1 MNRQLKVDGF
11 KSGYQLKVYSH
22 KGDLKMII
30 AKFEGK
36 VIKRSDNWVIVRC
49 PFSGLP
55 NYIDVCIYK
64 GNNTIDVGTQYK
76 GEIELT
82 FIDEKLLLGY
92 ERKEN

>member
-1 MNRQLKVDGF
+1 
-11 KSGYQLKVYSH
+11 
-22 KGDLKMII
+22 MII

-36 VIKRSDNWVIVRC
+36 VIKSSDNWVIVRC

-55 NYIDVCIYK
+55 NYMDVYIYK
-64 GNNTIDVGTQYK
+64 ENNTIDVGTQYK